1 MVLWSYYLEAEKRNN
16 FGWSTEREPAFFS
29 KGFSN
34 WKKNIE
40 KFQIQEESD
49 EVKQMKILATT
60 TEPIDEQSNT
70 KLADQGKK

>member
-16 FGWSTEREPAFFS
+16 FGCSTEREPAFFS

-70 KLADQGKK
+70 KLADQEKK